1 MLDVHDLIAVLRC
14 KRRLDPLSQTTGEP
28 CPVLGV
34 QRRHRPLRSKP
45 RVPAAFTGPDVAHAR
60 NPGAIHQGRL
70 DRTALASQH
79 RTQPVPIPRFRP
91 GLGPGGVD
99 LEEGIQRWGF
109 EQPCLTQ
116 PPDVLE
122 RKRGTIRENQSQPG
136 RAPIR
141 MESHQFPRH
150 PEVDDEHVLPEWNH
164 AELRSAERRPDP
176 DIPKH
181 RWVSGPKHRRVIDR
195 QPRKA
200 MPGGPTRNIPA
211 RHLDLGQFWHGHSGR
226 TPGVRVS
233 DEGVGGPA
241 P

>member
-109 EQPCLTQ
+109 EQPCLTSRRTSSNASVG
-116 PPDVLE
+116 PSA
-122 RKRGTIRENQSQPG
+122 RTSRSRGARRSGWNRTSFPVIRRWMTSTCFPSGITQS
-136 RAPIR
+136 
-141 MESHQFPRH
+141 
-150 PEVDDEHVLPEWNH
+150 
-164 AELRSAERRPDP
+164 RSAERRPDP
-176 DIPKH
+176 DIPS
-181 RWVSGPKHRRVIDR
+181 RWVSGPKHRRVLDR